1 MNLPTSFPR
10 RPIPMLLALAGA
22 ATAQAGV
29 TQPAMRERVDRDI
42 AELVALA
49 RAPAAVDSRTVAT
62 LPAPV
67 QRYLAY
73 TGADRAAPVR
83 FTRFRFEGEVRLPLT
98 GGARGVTR
106 ATPWMPTRG
115 EQYMALSEQGLGYV
129 WDSVW
134 QQGADTTI
142 DVRDLYA
149 KGDTHIWA
157 VRSDGR
163 VMVDERHDDINR
175 TYMIRFFAE
184 ATQSPTML
192 LPGRHLRWEAV
203 DDRRARAHVNDGAL
217 SASMLCSF
225 ETEGALTRCESDDRL
240 LRFSGDVPQRWVGAR
255 WVMTRSD
262 YRPFG
267 ALRVPTTMSVTWL
280 MPEGEFEQV
289 RARTIAVDFD
299 TAAPYP
305 AKDASTTLSQPSN

>member
-1 MNLPTSFPR
+1 MKQPHILIRSLFA
-10 RPIPMLLALAGA
+10 LLAVAGGSA
-22 ATAQAGV
+22 AQAGV
-29 TQPAMRERVDRDI
+29 TQPAMRERIDREI
-42 AELVALA
+42 ADLVTLA
-49 RAPAAVDSRTVAT
+49 KAPAAVDASMLAA

-67 QRYLAY
+67 RRYVAY
-73 TGADRAAPVR
+73 TGADRAPAAR
-83 FTRFRFEGEVRLPLT
+83 FTRFRFEGEVRLPIT
-98 GGARGVTR
+98 GTARGVTR
-106 ATPWMPTRG
+106 ATPWMATRG

-134 QQGADTTI
+134 QQGPDTTI

-157 VRSDGR
+157 MRSDGR

-203 DDRRARAHVNDGAL
+203 DEQRARAHVKDGTVT
-217 SASMLCSF
+217 ASMLCSF
-225 ETEGALTRCESDDRL
+225 EADGALTRCESDDRL
-240 LRFSGDVPQRWVGAR
+240 LRFAGDVPQRWVGAR
-255 WVMTRSD
+255 WVMTRGD

-267 ALRVPTTMSVTWL
+267 ALRLPTAMSVRWL
-280 MPEGEFEQV
+280 MPDGDFEQV
-289 RARTIAVDFD
+289 RAKTVAVDFD
-299 TAAPYP
+299 TAEPYP
-305 AKDASTTLSQPSN
+305 SKDASTAARQAPN

>member
-1 MNLPTSFPR
+1 MNLPPLLLR
-10 RPIPMLLALAGA
+10 RPVFVLLALAGA

-49 RAPAAVDSRTVAT
+49 RAPAAVDARTVAT

-67 QRYLAY
+67 QRYLAH
-73 TGADRAAPVR
+73 TGADRAPPSR

-98 GGARGVTR
+98 GSARGVTQ
-106 ATPWMPTRG
+106 ATPWMSARG

-134 QQGADTTI
+134 RQGPDTTI

-225 ETEGALTRCESDDRL
+225 EADGALTRCESDDRL
-240 LRFSGDVPQRWVGAR
+240 LRFSGDVPQRWVAAR

-267 ALRVPTTMSVTWL
+267 ALRVPTAMSVTWL

-299 TAAPYP
+299 NAAPYP
-305 AKDASTTLSQPSN
+305 AKDASTTRSQPSN

>member
-1 MNLPTSFPR
+1 MTASLPRSLFT
-10 RPIPMLLALAGA
+10 LLALAA
-22 ATAQAGV
+22 AAAAQAGV
-29 TQPAMRERVDRDI
+29 TQPVMRERIDREI
-42 AELVALA
+42 ADLVALA
-49 RAPAAVDSRTVAT
+49 RAPAAVDAT
-62 LPAPV
+62 TLAALPAPV

-73 TGADRAAPVR
+73 TGADRAPAAR

-98 GGARGVTR
+98 GSARGVTR
-106 ATPWMPTRG
+106 ATPWMRTRG
-115 EQYMALSEQGLGYV
+115 EQYMALSTEGLGYV

-134 QQGADTTI
+134 QQGPDTSI

-149 KGDTHIWA
+149 RGDTHIWA
-157 VRSDGR
+157 IRSDGR

-203 DDRRARAHVNDGAL
+203 DAQSARAHVRDGAL
-217 SASMLCSF
+217 NASMLCRF
-225 ETEGALTRCESDDRL
+225 DADGALTRCESEDRL
-240 LRFSGDVPQRWVGAR
+240 LRFAGDVPQRWVGAR

-262 YRPFG
+262 YRPLG
-267 ALRVPTTMSVTWL
+267 ALRVPTTMSVTWQL
-280 MPEGEFEQV
+280 PDGDFEQV
-289 RARTIAVDFD
+289 RAKTTAVDVD

-305 AKDASTTLSQPSN
+305 ANGSTAPRPAAN

>member
-1 MNLPTSFPR
+1 MKLPTLLYR
-10 RPIPMLLALAGA
+10 RPIFMLLALAGA
-22 ATAQAGV
+22 AASQAGV
-29 TQPAMRERVDRDI
+29 TRPAMRERVDRDI
-42 AELVALA
+42 ADLVAVA
-49 RAPAAVDSRTVAT
+49 QAPAAVDTATLAT

-73 TGADRAAPVR
+73 TGADRAPAAR

-98 GGARGVTR
+98 GGARGVTS

-115 EQYMALSEQGLGYV
+115 EQYMALSTQGLGYV

-134 QQGADTTI
+134 QQGPDTRI

-203 DDRRARAHVNDGAL
+203 DDRRARAHVKDGAL

-225 ETEGALTRCESDDRL
+225 EADGALTRCESDDRL

-267 ALRVPTTMSVTWL
+267 ALRVPTTMSVSWL

-289 RARTIAVDFD
+289 RAKTIEVDFD
-299 TAAPYP
+299 VATPYP
-305 AKDASTTLSQPSN
+305 AKEASTAARQPSR

>member
-1 MNLPTSFPR
+1 MTPTTLA
-10 RPIPMLLALAGA
+10 RPILALLALAA
-22 ATAQAGV
+22 AAAAQAGV
-29 TQPAMRERVDRDI
+29 SQPAMRERIDREIADLVTLAKAPTAVD
-42 AELVALA
+42 AAALA
-49 RAPAAVDSRTVAT
+49 A

-67 QRYLAY
+67 KRYLAY
-73 TGADRAAPVR
+73 TGANRAPAAR
-83 FTRFRFEGEVRLPLT
+83 FTRFRFEGEVRLPISGT
-98 GGARGVTR
+98 ARGVTR
-106 ATPWMPTRG
+106 ATPWMATRG
-115 EQYMALSEQGLGYV
+115 EQYMALSAQGLGYV

-134 QQGADTTI
+134 QQGPDTTV

-163 VMVDERHDDINR
+163 VLVDERHDDINR

-203 DDRRARAHVNDGAL
+203 DEQRARAHVKDGAV
-217 SASMLCSF
+217 SGTMLCSF
-225 ETEGALTRCESDDRL
+225 EADGALTRCESDDRL
-240 LRFSGDVPQRWVGAR
+240 LRFTGEVPQRWVGAR
-255 WVMTRSD
+255 WVMTRVD
-262 YRPFG
+262 YRAFG
-267 ALRVPTTMSVTWL
+267 ALRVPTTMSVSWQ

-289 RARTIAVDFD
+289 RAKTIAVDFD

-305 AKDASTTLSQPSN
+305 TKDASTSARQASN